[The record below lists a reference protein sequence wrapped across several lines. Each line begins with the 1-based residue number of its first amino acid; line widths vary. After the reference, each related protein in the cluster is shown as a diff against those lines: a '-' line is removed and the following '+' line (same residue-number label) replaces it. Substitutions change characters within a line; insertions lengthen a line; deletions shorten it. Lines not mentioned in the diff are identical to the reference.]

1 MNKKALGIT
10 AGAIAAVLLAG
21 GGGLYAL
28 TSGSSDIQ
36 LTATDVT
43 TTAKEDLISSV
54 SATGT
59 VSAEREIS
67 LTTSLTGPIQSLD
80 AKVGDRVEAQQL
92 LGRMDTTE
100 TERELEAQRTSQEAG
115 KLEAVHQI
123 EDAQLQLRQL
133 QDSLDQGLNPEVNS
147 AQSAVNSAQT
157 EYAEAQR
164 KLDDALAT
172 KGDRPEI
179 AEARAAVEQARSGVR
194 DAESKSF
201 QSALASIGTAAED
214 PSGINTASAFLS
226 YLDSDEAVQ
235 DSERQLKESEESY
248 GRVLRGIDRELG
260 EQQRATAAS
269 YQAVSD
275 AERALQASNLAIEQQ
290 IASQSQAVNH
300 AVETAA
306 SASAS
311 NAKENGPL
319 EYTLSQ
325 ADLRSPLAGVVTS
338 VSGEAGMPA
347 EGPILTVADD
357 STLLVKSTVKEGDI
371 ARIKVGDEVT
381 FTSPSSPGKE
391 FKGKVTFI
399 SPTAEQPEVDAGA
412 GGGSGKPSGSTK
424 PEFPVHIRVDGNR
437 EGLRLGSTTKVKI
450 ITEKDK
456 NAITVPL
463 SAIYEEGGKKNVLVI
478 DNGTI
483 QAREVKVATESDF
496 SAAIASGLKEGETV
510 ISQADTHRDMVGMS
524 ASVDGS
530 DDAEAN
536 A

>member
-21 GGGLYAL
+21 GGGMYAL

-36 LTATDVT
+36 LTASDVT

-67 LTTSLTGPIQSLD
+67 LTSSLTGPIQSLD

-164 KLDDALAT
+164 KLDDALAA
-172 KGDRPEI
+172 KGDRPEV

-201 QSALASIGTAAED
+201 QSALASIGTATED

-260 EQQRATAAS
+260 DQQRATAAS

-290 IASQSQAVNH
+290 ISSQSQAVNH
-300 AVETAA
+300 AVESAA
-306 SASAS
+306 SASAN

-319 EYTLSQ
+319 EYRLSQ
-325 ADLRSPLAGVVTS
+325 ADLRSPLAGVVTA
-338 VSGEAGMPA
+338 VNGQAGAPA

-357 STLLVKSTVKEGDI
+357 SSLLVKSTVKEGDI
-371 ARIKVGDEVT
+371 ARIKVGDEVS
-381 FTSPSSPGKE
+381 FTSPSSPSKE
-391 FKGKVTFI
+391 YKGKVTFI
-399 SPTAEQPEVDAGA
+399 SPTAEQPEVDPSA
-412 GGGSGKPSGSTK
+412 GGSGKPSGSSK

-450 ITEKDK
+450 ITKKDK

-463 SAIYEEGGKKNVLVI
+463 SAIFEDGGKKNVLVI

-483 QAREVKVATESDF
+483 QAREVKVASESDF
-496 SAAIASGLKEGETV
+496 SAAISSGLKEGETV
-510 ISQADTHRDMVGMS
+510 ISQADTHKDMVGMT

-530 DDAEAN
+530 DDAEEN

>member
-1 MNKKALGIT
+1 M
-10 AGAIAAVLLAG
+10 
-21 GGGLYAL
+21 
-28 TSGSSDIQ
+28 
-36 LTATDVT
+36 
-43 TTAKEDLISSV
+43 

-59 VSAEREIS
+59 VSAERELS
-67 LTTSLTGPIQSLD
+67 LTTSLTGPIESLE
-80 AKVGDRVEAQQL
+80 AKVGDRVDAQQL
-92 LGRMDTTE
+92 LGRMDTTD
-100 TERELEAQRTSQEAG
+100 TERELEAQRTAQEAG

-157 EYAEAQR
+157 EYAEAQK
-164 KLDDALAT
+164 KLDEALAT

-179 AEARAAVEQARSGVR
+179 AEARSAVDQARTAVD
-194 DAESKSF
+194 DAESQSF
-201 QSALASIGTAAED
+201 QAALASIGTATED
-214 PSGINTASAFLS
+214 TSGVQTASAILS
-226 YLDSDEAVQ
+226 YLDADDAVSEA
-235 DSERQLKESEESY
+235 ERQLKDTEDSY
-248 GRVLRGIDRELG
+248 NRVLRGIDRELG
-260 EQQRATAAS
+260 EQQRATSAS

-300 AVETAA
+300 AVESAA

-325 ADLRSPLAGVVTS
+325 ADLRSPMAGVITAVN
-338 VSGEAGMPA
+338 GQAGMPA

-371 ARIKVGDEVT
+371 ARIQVGDEVT

-399 SPTAEQPEVDAGA
+399 SPTAEQPMSAESGAGS
-412 GGGSGKPSGSTK
+412 GGGSGSSK
-424 PEFPVHIRVDGNR
+424 PEFPVDIRVEGNR
-437 EGLRLGSTTKVKI
+437 EGLRLGSTTKAKI
-450 ITEKDK
+450 ITEQNK

-463 SAIYEEGGKKNVLVI
+463 SAIFDDNGKKSVLVVE
-478 DNGTI
+478 NGAI
-483 QAREVKVATESDF
+483 QARTVTVSTESAF
-496 SAAIASGLKEGETV
+496 AAAIASGVKEGDTV
-510 ISQADTHRDMVGMS
+510 ITQADMYKDMVGQA
-524 ASVDGS
+524 ASVSGAD
-530 DDAEAN
+530 EN

>member
-1 MNKKALGIT
+1 M
-10 AGAIAAVLLAG
+10 
-21 GGGLYAL
+21 
-28 TSGSSDIQ
+28 
-36 LTATDVT
+36 
-43 TTAKEDLISSV
+43 
-54 SATGT
+54 
-59 VSAEREIS
+59 
-67 LTTSLTGPIQSLD
+67 
-80 AKVGDRVEAQQL
+80 
-92 LGRMDTTE
+92 
-100 TERELEAQRTSQEAG
+100 
-115 KLEAVHQI
+115 
-123 EDAQLQLRQL
+123 
-133 QDSLDQGLNPEVNS
+133 
-147 AQSAVNSAQT
+147 NSAQT

-172 KGDRPEI
+172 KGDRPEV

-201 QSALASIGTAAED
+201 QSALASIGTATED

-248 GRVLRGIDRELG
+248 GRLLRGIDRELG

-275 AERALQASNLAIEQQ
+275 AERALQASNLAIEHQ

-357 STLLVKSTVKEGDI
+357 SSLLVKSTVKEGDI

-391 FKGKVTFI
+391 YKGKVTF
-399 SPTAEQPEVDAGA
+399 
-412 GGGSGKPSGSTK
+412 
-424 PEFPVHIRVDGNR
+424 
-437 EGLRLGSTTKVKI
+437 
-450 ITEKDK
+450 
-456 NAITVPL
+456 
-463 SAIYEEGGKKNVLVI
+463 
-478 DNGTI
+478 
-483 QAREVKVATESDF
+483 
-496 SAAIASGLKEGETV
+496 
-510 ISQADTHRDMVGMS
+510 
-524 ASVDGS
+524 
-530 DDAEAN
+530 
-536 A
+536 